1 MLDNTLLIESFDG
14 DILREFKVSII
25 KLAFTKAA
33 KIKPIDSQK
42 ALIPTFLKIKIEK
55 KLPTTIG

>member
-33 KIKPIDSQK
+33 KMKPIDSQK
-42 ALIPTFLKIKIEK
+42 AFKPIFLKMKIEK
-55 KLPTTIG
+55 KLPIMAG